1 MTIQDVNPNLKSK
14 LGLGTY
20 DITLPNTF
28 LPKPTANEYRLGFLY
43 RYIVAKVNMT
53 EIVEVSNETFS
64 NVTSPLFKKAKFKWK
79 ISGQLTSTYSGN
91 MLLQE
96 GVIDFN
102 RKQVKDVDSDIP
114 GTASIF
120 TNYKQFYQ
128 A

>member
-1 MTIQDVNPNLKSK
+1 MTIHDVNPNLKNK
-14 LGLGTY
+14 LGLGIY
-20 DITLPNTF
+20 DITLPNTY
-28 LPKPTANEYRLGFLY
+28 LPKPNANDYRLGFIY

-53 EIVEVSNETFS
+53 EIIEVSSETFS
-64 NVTSPLFKKAKFKWK
+64 DVTSPLYKKAKFKWK

-102 RKQVKDVDSDIP
+102 RKQVKAVNGDIP
-114 GTASIF
+114 GTLDIF

-128 A
+128 T